1 MTSVFLVAFIV
12 GLLLGVRA
20 MLYGVERDAGS
31 PFAVAPEDVGREP
44 TTPVTPSVRGWLPLL
59 ASFLVGAGAVGYLVL
74 RRGGTTATA
83 LGWGVAAGAILAT
96 LASRVVRKAVAFV
109 PEHDPDDPRYVLQ
122 GHVARVTAPIAGD
135 DEGEIAY
142 SVEGA
147 SHVARA
153 RAIDGAVVAAG
164 TEVVIERIE
173 DGVAYVEPWS
183 QVEERL

>member
-31 PFAVAPEDVGREP
+31 PFSLAPDQIGHTP
-44 TTPVTPSVRGWLPLL
+44 TTPAAPSVRGWLPLL

-74 RRGGTTATA
+74 RRGGTTGTA
-83 LGWGVAAGAILAT
+83 VGWGLAAGAILAAV
-96 LASRVVRKAVAFV
+96 ASRMVRKAVAFV

-135 DEGEIAY
+135 GEGEIAY

-153 RAIDGAVVAAG
+153 RAIDGVLVAAG

-183 QVEERL
+183 QVEQRL

>member
-12 GLLLGVRA
+12 GLLLSVRA

-31 PFAVAPEDVGREP
+31 PFAVAPEQIGA
-44 TTPVTPSVRGWLPLL
+44 THTPPKPKVSWWLPIV
-59 ASFLVGAGAVGYLVL
+59 AAVLVGFGVAGYIVL
-74 RRGGTTATA
+74 RRTGRVSLAVGIGNAT
-83 LGWGVAAGAILAT
+83 GVILAV
-96 LASRVVRKAVAFV
+96 LASRLVRKAAAFV

-122 GHVARVTAPIAGD
+122 GHVARVTEPIAVD
-135 DEGEIAY
+135 ADGEIAY

-153 RAIDGAVVAAG
+153 RAIDGVLVAAG

-183 QVEERL
+183 QVEQRL

>member
-31 PFAVAPEDVGREP
+31 PFALAPDQIGRVSKP
-44 TTPVTPSVRGWLPLL
+44 TPSVRGWLPLL
-59 ASFLVGAGAVGYLVL
+59 ASFLVGVGAVGYLVV
-74 RRGGTTATA
+74 RRGGTTGAA
-83 LGWGVAAGAILAT
+83 VGWGVAAGAILAAV
-96 LASRVVRKAVAFV
+96 ASRMVRKAVAFV

-135 DEGEIAY
+135 GEGEIAY

-183 QVEERL
+183 QVEQRL